1 MTIPRVSPDIC
12 TVDPATIAH
21 ILRGQRE
28 LIDESGRW
36 TRGTLAR
43 NLLNEAVLPLSE
55 RALRWS
61 LVGSIAP
68 VLLEHLG
75 PRAAQTDW
83 QRLYDH
89 TVAALWEALPED
101 HPRTPRMVSDL
112 DGFNDFV
119 GTGHDDVLE
128 LIERA
133 LHLIEA

>member
-1 MTIPRVSPDIC
+1 VTIPRVSPDVC
-12 TVDPATIAH
+12 TVDPATIAR

-28 LIDESGRW
+28 LIGESGRW

-43 NLLNEAVLPLSE
+43 NLLNAAVVPLSDL
-55 RALRWS
+55 ALRWS

-75 PRAAQTDW
+75 PRPAQTDW

-89 TVAALWEALPED
+89 TVAALWEALPAD
-101 HPRTPRMVSDL
+101 HPRTPRMVTDL
-112 DGFNDFV
+112 DGFNDYV
-119 GTGHDDVLE
+119 GTHHEDVLD

-133 LHLIEA
+133 LHLVEA